1 MRTLI
6 WGSTFLRAFR
16 RTVKRHPELRR
27 DIEETLRLL
36 AEDPFATGLA
46 THKLKGKLAGS
57 WACSVGYDL
66 RIVFDFVKS
75 SRGQEDEILEKRFC
89 LTIMWSGT
97 RLDRRAP
104 HARSLAGAGNA

>member
-6 WGSTFLRAFR
+6 WGNTFVRALK
-16 RTVKRHPELRR
+16 RTVRKYPTLQQ
-27 DIEETLRLL
+27 DIEETLRRLQ
-36 AEDPFATGLA
+36 ENPFAPQLA

-75 SRGQEDEILEKRFC
+75 TSQPADAILLLEI
-89 LTIMWSGT
+89 GT
-97 RLDRRAP
+97 HDAVY
-104 HARSLAGAGNA
+104 

>member
-16 RTVKRHPELRR
+16 RTVKRYPELRR

-75 SRGQEDEILEKRFC
+75 SRGQEDEIL
-89 LTIMWSGT
+89 L
-97 RLDRRAP
+97 
-104 HARSLAGAGNA
+104 